1 MKSVRVKM
9 LTFPQALEVVLARY
23 ISLQGSVTT
32 PVVWNKA
39 ETPQIRLSMHLTDER
54 EDMSAG
60 TPLMSYSSGVC
71 SQRALGT

>member
-32 PVVWNKA
+32 PVVRNKA
-39 ETPQIRLSMHLTDER
+39 ETPQIRLSMR

-71 SQRALGT
+71 SQRASGT